1 MAKIHVPCLRSYHR
15 KRYGTPVILNNL
27 QNSLCGL
34 YIGHSSFHI
43 CVFNN
48 GVVHILVFL
57 LQVELEK
64 SAIIWKFL
72 RVSGW
77 PIWPTERAGV

>member
-1 MAKIHVPCLRSYHR
+1 MKETVTR
-15 KRYGTPVILNNL
+15 VILDNL
-27 QNSLCGL
+27 RNSLCGL
-34 YIGHSSFHI
+34 YIGLSSFHI
-43 CVFNN
+43 CVCNN
-48 GVVHILVFL
+48 LVLHIFAFL

-64 SAIIWKFL
+64 SVISLKFL